1 MTLVVSPRRVVWYAA
16 ACLLGLAALAAAQNP
31 TMLGHPE
38 DYPRVDVE
46 HGARLYAE
54 HCDRCHGANGNGVS
68 GVDLRSGKFRN
79 ATTDQQLRT
88 VITNGFPTA
97 GMPPFT
103 FDPADLTGLVA
114 YLRNMNSI
122 DRGSLK
128 PGDPAH
134 GQLVVETKGACLSC
148 HRINDKGSRKAPNL
162 STIGAER
169 SAGSLERSLLD
180 PSSQMWPINR
190 PVHIVTKDG
199 KVINGRR
206 LNEDTYTVQVAD
218 EEGRL
223 ISLNKSDLRELTVS
237 TRSTMP
243 SYKQELSPDELADV
257 VTYLLS
263 LKGQ

>member
-1 MTLVVSPRRVVWYAA
+1 MVIDPRR
-16 ACLLGLAALAAAQNP
+16 GLA
-31 TMLGHPE
+31 
-38 DYPRVDVE
+38 PRLFV
-46 HGARLYAE
+46 L
-54 HCDRCHGANGNGVS
+54 
-68 GVDLRSGKFRN
+68 
-79 ATTDQQLRT
+79 Q
-88 VITNGFPTA
+88 
-97 GMPPFT
+97 PFA

-206 LNEDTYTVQVAD
+206 LNEDTYTVQLITPD
-218 EEGRL
+218 ERL
-223 ISLNKSDLRELTVS
+223 VSLVKADLREFSVLTTS
-237 TRSTMP
+237 AMP
-243 SYKQELSPDELADV
+243 SYEKTLSAAELDDV
-257 VTYLLS
+257 VAYLRT
-263 LKGQ
+263 LKGFKQPGQQ

>member
-1 MTLVVSPRRVVWYAA
+1 MHPTSLTRLVLWTVGLLASAVV
-16 ACLLGLAALAAAQNP
+16 AAAQNP

-54 HCDRCHGANGNGVS
+54 HCDRCHGVS
-68 GVDLRSGKFRN
+68 GVDLRSGKFRS
-79 ATTDQQLRT
+79 ATTDQQLRA

-103 FDPADLTGLVA
+103 FDAADLTGLVA

-128 PGDPAH
+128 PGDAAH
-134 GQLVVETKGACLSC
+134 GRLVVETKGACLSC
-148 HRINDKGSRKAPNL
+148 HRINEVGSRKAPNL
-162 STIGAER
+162 STIGSER
-169 SAGSLERSLLD
+169 SAGSLERSLVD
-180 PSSQMWPINR
+180 PTSQMWPINR

-223 ISLNKSDLRELTVS
+223 ISLNKPELREFTVS
-237 TRSTMP
+237 PRSTMP

-263 LKGQ
+263 LKGK